1 MQTHAFSSTACEV
14 CNSRI
19 DAPSLIC
26 CPCECSF
33 STVGRAWLVQVP
45 PHMPPHL
52 GKAGFAPAPDE
63 MQSAQPPQG
72 PIRGINAVPVEF

>member
-1 MQTHAFSSTACEV
+1 
-14 CNSRI
+14 
-19 DAPSLIC
+19 
-26 CPCECSF
+26 
-33 STVGRAWLVQVP
+33 VQVP